1 MTYTKYSASGNDF
14 VIFHTFIKKDY
25 SQEAIKLCNRTE
37 GIGADGLIVLIPN
50 EDADFEWLFYNSDGS
65 DASMCG
71 NGTRACAHYAFTN
84 ELAASTMHF
93 KTGAGLIKSIVKDN
107 IVETQLTAPIVV
119 KEEFQQEGF
128 TWYLVDTGVPHLVT
142 IVDDL
147 EEYDHDLSAKMRYE
161 HNANVNFAKIED
173 GKNGKILKVR
183 TYERG
188 VEGETL
194 ACGTGVT
201 AVAIAMHKT
210 NKTNNKSIFL
220 PVEGG
225 NLEVSFSENNGV
237 YTNIFLKGPAEF
249 VFSGIFKI

>member
-37 GIGADGLIVLIPN
+37 GIGADGLIVIIPN
-50 EDADFEWLFYNSDGS
+50 EEADFEWLFYNSDGS

-84 ELAASTMHF
+84 DLAPSSMHF
-93 KTGAGLIKSIVKDN
+93 KTGAGLIKSVVEEN
-107 IVETQLTAPIVV
+107 IVETQLTAPLVI
-119 KEEFQQEGF
+119 KEQFEQEGF
-128 TWYLVDTGVPHLVT
+128 TWYLVDTGVPHLVA

-147 EEYDHDLSAKMRYE
+147 ELYNHELCAKMRYE

-173 GKNGKILKVR
+173 SKNGKIIKVR

-188 VEGETL
+188 VEGETQ
-194 ACGTGVT
+194 ACGTGMAACFLRANNLNLVEDKT
-201 AVAIAMHKT
+201 FVYPKSNEELTLSLIDNTIYFKGAVKKVFT
-210 NKTNNKSIFL
+210 TSI
-220 PVEGG
+220 
-225 NLEVSFSENNGV
+225 
-237 YTNIFLKGPAEF
+237 
-249 VFSGIFKI
+249 